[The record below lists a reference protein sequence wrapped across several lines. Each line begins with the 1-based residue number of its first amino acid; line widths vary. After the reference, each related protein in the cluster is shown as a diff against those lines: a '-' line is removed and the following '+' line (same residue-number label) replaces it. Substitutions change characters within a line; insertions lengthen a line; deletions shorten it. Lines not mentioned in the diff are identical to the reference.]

1 MISEKST
8 KIFKIKFDDSIDV
21 LADLYSEIDPVDHF
35 MSTMIR
41 TEGCFDFQEDDGS
54 YISYMIISNEGV
66 TSYLDIMKRNGI
78 GIKVEDV
85 SDKILKNKLYLKE
98 ELLPHAKDINV
109 DPYHDFVR
117 SLDKWIK
124 IRLSP
129 DDVLDIINECGVDS
143 LKDIHKEILKGV

>member
-8 KIFKIKFDDSIDV
+8 KIFKIKFDDPIEV
-21 LADLYSEIDPVDHF
+21 LADLYSEINPVDHL

-66 TSYLDIMKRNGI
+66 TTYLEIMKRNGI

-85 SDKILKNKLYLKE
+85 SDKILKNQLYLKE

-109 DPYHDFVR
+109 NPYYEFIK
-117 SLDKWIK
+117 SLEKWIK

-129 DDVLDIINECGVDS
+129 DDVLDIINERGVDS
-143 LKDIHKEILKGV
+143 LKDIHREILKGV